1 MLRIIWIF
9 SFVKF
14 LTPASGLQGYW
25 DPYPIDMEF
34 RPPCMVLSTIGISK
48 PGKLEGQSTKQ
59 CTTHLHQL
67 HVCLPS
73 SRNKTR
79 LLYRMSLDFAPVL
92 KHIPFMNFLWRHFAE
107 QVIKSFV
114 TWFFAMSSEVEPN
127 KTLLIKIFSLKT
139 HLKICCIQI
148 DTGFE
153 WGSKA
158 CPWPTRTHEQGG
170 KCLELAG
177 DIRQARSEVQA
188 MERCL
193 GTRRE
198 TTSL

>member
-1 MLRIIWIF
+1 M
-9 SFVKF
+9 KF

-59 CTTHLHQL
+59 CSTHLHQL

-92 KHIPFMNFLWRHFAE
+92 KHIPFMHVLWRHFAE
-107 QVIKSFV
+107 QVNFAFFVRESFTCLPSSSFCAILTQVLNEDLRLVLGQQERMNCGENVWSCPV
-114 TWFFAMSSEVEPN
+114 TYDKLGVRYRLWREAV
-127 KTLLIKIFSLKT
+127 
-139 HLKICCIQI
+139 
-148 DTGFE
+148 
-153 WGSKA
+153 
-158 CPWPTRTHEQGG
+158 EQGI
-170 KCLELAG
+170 KQLPF
-177 DIRQARSEVQA
+177 
-188 MERCL
+188 
-193 GTRRE
+193 
-198 TTSL
+198 TTKSL